1 MDVGVVNNLLH
12 VVSKN
17 LEGHKVTN
25 GFTDTNP
32 VSMMFMTVQRERC
45 VIHMIV
51 YWLLESEVKEGAD
64 VIGGAMV
71 LMLSE

>member
-1 MDVGVVNNLLH
+1 
-12 VVSKN
+12 
-17 LEGHKVTN
+17 
-25 GFTDTNP
+25 